1 MAMPH
6 HLQQILMESFHAE
19 LQQDKKYFKVPKAT
33 LDIIIPD
40 TRNDGIWQSERKE
53 IKQ

>member
-1 MAMPH
+1 MPH
-6 HLQQILMESFHAE
+6 HLHQILMESFHE
-19 LQQDKKYFKVPKAT
+19 GLQQNKIYFKVPKAT

-40 TRNDGIWQSERKE
+40 IRNYGIWQSGRKE